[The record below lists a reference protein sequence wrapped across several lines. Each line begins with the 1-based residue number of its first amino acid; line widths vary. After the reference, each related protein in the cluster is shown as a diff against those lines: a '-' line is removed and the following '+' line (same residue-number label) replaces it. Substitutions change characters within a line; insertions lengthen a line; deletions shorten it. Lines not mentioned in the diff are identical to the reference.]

1 MWGGRFGPI
10 VAPSSIKSSC
20 RSQKKSSWA
29 KKPQNCT
36 YSTILPW
43 SIWPK
48 AIWFTFKYSI
58 LGVSIRQ
65 YQPWVMGISASA
77 DSWHSNTHQHQPSL
91 AKRGVADKNL
101 VQWHLSFL
109 NPDSH
114 SPITSWPALPQLA
127 PISWSVFPIPL
138 PHFHLIWPQY
148 FHLIW
153 PGHASNMFWVMACA
167 PHSHTSPRERRL
179 AFTFCVKDRLFDL
192 FKLAFQ
198 WQSRNTCRSRAFL
211 GRKCGKMQWLVSLV
225 LKL

>member
-1 MWGGRFGPI
+1 M
-10 VAPSSIKSSC
+10 
-20 RSQKKSSWA
+20 
-29 KKPQNCT
+29 
-36 YSTILPW
+36 ILPW

-58 LGVSIRQ
+58 LGVSISQ

-114 SPITSWPALPQLA
+114 SLITSWPALPQLA

-153 PGHASNMFWVMACA
+153 PGHVSNMFWVMACA
-167 PHSHTSPRERRL
+167 PPSHTSKREKISFHILRQRSPIGSSQTSFPMAITEHTQIKSFSRL
-179 AFTFCVKDRLFDL
+179 NV
-192 FKLAFQ
+192 Q
-198 WQSRNTCRSRAFL
+198 RSN
-211 GRKCGKMQWLVSLV
+211 GWWV
-225 LKL
+225 LDWSTGW